1 MLELYLLSVLSTLKI
16 IALVFVVVTGV
27 ATFISG
33 VGKVITDPVEDA
45 SDYKSASKAFK
56 LASPIFVISLILTLF
71 CPSKPELYMIFGV
84 GSAIDYLQSSD
95 AAKQLPDKTLNV
107 LNKMCDEYLDKS
119 CNSEQ

>member
-1 MLELYLLSVLSTLKI
+1 MLELYLLSVVSTLKI
-16 IALVFVVVTGV
+16 IALVFVVITGV
-27 ATFISG
+27 ATLISC
-33 VGKVITDPVEDA
+33 VISDA
-45 SDYKSASKAFK
+45 SDHRAASKTFK
-56 LASPIFVISLILTLF
+56 FVSPVFIISLILTIF